1 MMRLCEILGVEEGLI
16 FKIIGLKD
24 RYPDD
29 LYMIIDN
36 QLFYLENLSS
46 SMSLDKMFLH
56 EVELDEIIVKP
67 MYVLD
72 GEVGC
77 NCDDSENRVIGFAV
91 DTETDGIQEE
101 SEFDDEDYDDD
112 DIDTTK
118 VMNGNKSN
126 NNFNDDAINYLNTVN
141 KYSNY
146 KYITKDPYDGSVV
159 LHESEPYLD
168 NEKGYWHSKDKVN
181 LVDIQDL
188 FSNIPSDIYLSISD
202 IIQCHI

>member
-46 SMSLDKMFLH
+46 TMSLDKMFLH

-77 NCDDSENRVIGFAV
+77 NCDDSENRVIGFTL
-91 DTETDGIQEE
+91 DTETDGVQEE
-101 SEFDDEDYDDD
+101 SEFDDEEYDD

-146 KYITKDPYDGSVV
+146 KYITKDPNGGGVF

-168 NEKGYWHSKDKVN
+168 NEKEYWYSKDKINV
-181 LVDIQDL
+181 VDLQDL

>member
-24 RYPDD
+24 RFPDD

-36 QLFYLENLSS
+36 QLFYLDNLSS

-56 EVELDEIIVKP
+56 EVELDEIIIKP

-72 GEVGC
+72 GETGC
-77 NCDDSENRVIGFAV
+77 SCDDGENRVIGFTL

-101 SEFDDEDYDDD
+101 SEYDDEDYEED

-118 VMNGNKSN
+118 VMS
-126 NNFNDDAINYLNTVN
+126 DDAYNYLYLVN
-141 KYSNY
+141 EYSNFR
-146 KYITKDPYDGSVV
+146 YITKDPHTGCIL
-159 LHESEPYLD
+159 LHETQPILD
-168 NEKGYWHSKDKVN
+168 DEKEYWYSKSYTSPIPSFYN
-181 LVDIQDL
+181 L
-188 FSNIPSDIYLSISD
+188 FSDIPSNKYVTISD
-202 IIQCHI
+202 IIKEHN

>member
-24 RYPDD
+24 RFPDD

-46 SMSLDKMFLH
+46 TMSLDKMFLH

-77 NCDDSENRVIGFAV
+77 NCDDSENRVIGFTL
-91 DTETDGIQEE
+91 DTETDGVQEE
-101 SEFDDEDYDDD
+101 SEFDDEDYDD

-118 VMNGNKSN
+118 VMNGNKSKN
-126 NNFNDDAINYLNTVN
+126 NLSDDAINYLNTIN

-146 KYITKDPYDGSVV
+146 KYITKDPYGGSVI

-168 NEKGYWHSKDKVN
+168 DKKNYWYSKDKVACID
-181 LVDIQDL
+181 LQDL

>member
-112 DIDTTK
+112 IDTTK

-126 NNFNDDAINYLNTVN
+126 NNLNDDAINYLNVIN
-141 KYSNY
+141 KYSNF
-146 KYITKDPYDGSVV
+146 KYITKDPYGGDVF

-168 NEKGYWHSKDKVN
+168 NAKEYWFSKDKAN
-181 LVDIQDL
+181 AVDLQDL

>member
-112 DIDTTK
+112 IDTTK

-126 NNFNDDAINYLNTVN
+126 NNLNDDAINYLNVIN
-141 KYSNY
+141 KYSNF
-146 KYITKDPYDGSVV
+146 KYITKDPYGGDVF

-168 NEKGYWHSKDKVN
+168 NEKEYWYSKDKVN
-181 LVDIQDL
+181 VVDLQDL
-188 FSNIPSDIYLSISD
+188 FPNIPSDTYLLISD

>member
-24 RYPDD
+24 RFPDD

-72 GEVGC
+72 GETGC
-77 NCDDSENRVIGFAV
+77 SCDDGENRVIGFTL

-101 SEFDDEDYDDD
+101 SEYDDDDYDD

-126 NNFNDDAINYLNTVN
+126 NNLNDDAINYLNVIN
-141 KYSNY
+141 KYSNF
-146 KYITKDPYDGSVV
+146 KYITKDPNGGGVF

-168 NEKGYWHSKDKVN
+168 NEKEYWYSKDKVN
-181 LVDIQDL
+181 VVDLQDL

-202 IIQCHI
+202 IIQCHN

>member
-16 FKIIGLKD
+16 FKKIGLKD
-24 RYPDD
+24 RFPDD

-77 NCDDSENRVIGFAV
+77 NCDDSENRVIGFTL
-91 DTETDGIQEE
+91 DTETDGVQEE
-101 SEFDDEDYDDD
+101 SEFDNEDYDD

-126 NNFNDDAINYLNTVN
+126 NNLNDDAINYLNVIN
-141 KYSNY
+141 KYSNF
-146 KYITKDPYDGSVV
+146 KYITKDPYGGDVF

-168 NEKGYWHSKDKVN
+168 NKKNYWYSKDKVACID
-181 LVDIQDL
+181 LQDL

>member
-77 NCDDSENRVIGFAV
+77 NCDDSENRVIGFTL
-91 DTETDGIQEE
+91 DTETDGVQEE
-101 SEFDDEDYDDD
+101 SEFDDEDYDED

-126 NNFNDDAINYLNTVN
+126 NNLNDDAINYLNVIN
-141 KYSNY
+141 KYSNF
-146 KYITKDPYDGSVV
+146 KYITKDPNGGGVF

-168 NEKGYWHSKDKVN
+168 NEKEYWYSKGKAN
-181 LVDIQDL
+181 AVDLQDL

>member
-77 NCDDSENRVIGFAV
+77 NCDDSENRVIGFTL
-91 DTETDGIQEE
+91 DTETDGVQEE
-101 SEFDDEDYDDD
+101 SEFDDDDYDD

-126 NNFNDDAINYLNTVN
+126 NNLNDDAINYLNVIN
-141 KYSNY
+141 KYSNF
-146 KYITKDPYDGSVV
+146 KYITKDPYGGDVF

-168 NEKGYWHSKDKVN
+168 NAKEYWYSKGKANV
-181 LVDIQDL
+181 VDLQGL

-202 IIQCHI
+202 IIQYHN

>member
-24 RYPDD
+24 RFPDD

-72 GEVGC
+72 GETGC
-77 NCDDSENRVIGFAV
+77 SCDDGENRVIGFTL

-101 SEFDDEDYDDD
+101 SEYDDDEDYEED

-118 VMNGNKSN
+118 VMSN
-126 NNFNDDAINYLNTVN
+126 NYLNDDAINYLNVIN
-141 KYSNY
+141 KYSNF
-146 KYITKDPYDGSVV
+146 KYITKDPYGGVV
-159 LHESEPYLD
+159 FLHESEPYLGD
-168 NEKGYWHSKDKVN
+168 GKDYWFSKNKAN
-181 LVDIQDL
+181 RVDFQDL
-188 FSNIPSDIYLSISD
+188 FDNIPTDIYLLISD
-202 IIQCHI
+202 VVEYYN

>member
-77 NCDDSENRVIGFAV
+77 NCDDSENRVIGFTL
-91 DTETDGIQEE
+91 DTETDGVQEE
-101 SEFDDEDYDDD
+101 SEFDNEDYDD

-126 NNFNDDAINYLNTVN
+126 NNLNDDAINYLNVIN
-141 KYSNY
+141 KYSNF
-146 KYITKDPYDGSVV
+146 KYITKDPYGGDVF

-168 NEKGYWHSKDKVN
+168 NAKEYWFSKDKAN
-181 LVDIQDL
+181 AVDLQDL
-188 FSNIPSDIYLSISD
+188 FSNIPSDTYLLISD
-202 IIQCHI
+202 VIQCHN